1 MINRARWAVL
11 ALAAGLTVAAC
22 SSGAAA
28 TQPPNLEGTKWRV
41 VEIAGAAHVR
51 ANPPTVSFGQ
61 GPHPWRQRLQHVLR
75 QPDDGPGDDRRGS
88 INSTLRLCEGDVGA
102 IETQF
107 MRALVGATSFAF
119 DGGNTWSRRHRRR
132 GAAHRLALRTRV
144 ESPSSARPSDGRAP
158 TSGKPVERREES
170 RAHQRRVAR

>member
-11 ALAAGLTVAAC
+11 ALAAGLTVVAC

-41 VEIAGAAHVR
+41 VEIAGAPTFG
-51 ANPPTVSFGQ
+51 ANLPTVSFGK
-61 GPHPWRQRLQHVLR
+61 GRIR
-75 QPDDGPGDDRRGS
+75 GDSGCNTFSANLTMDQATIDVGS

-107 MRALVGATSFAF
+107 MRALVGATSFTFDAQGNLVIDG
-119 DGGNTWSRRHRRR
+119 DGGEVQFIASR
-132 GAAHRLALRTRV
+132 
-144 ESPSSARPSDGRAP
+144 
-158 TSGKPVERREES
+158 
-170 RAHQRRVAR
+170 

>member
-1 MINRARWAVL
+1 MINRVRWAVL
-11 ALAAGLTVAAC
+11 ALAAGLTIAAC

-41 VEIAGAAHVR
+41 VEIAGAPTYGP
-51 ANPPTVSFGQ
+51 NPPTVSFGK
-61 GPHPWRQRLQHVLR
+61 GRIR
-75 QPDDGPGDDRRGS
+75 GDSGCNTFSANLTMDQTAIDVGS

-119 DGGNTWSRRHRRR
+119 DAEGNLVLDGDGGAVQLIASR
-132 GAAHRLALRTRV
+132 
-144 ESPSSARPSDGRAP
+144 
-158 TSGKPVERREES
+158 
-170 RAHQRRVAR
+170 

>member
-1 MINRARWAVL
+1 MINRARWVVL

-28 TQPPNLEGTKWRV
+28 TQPANLEGTKWRV
-41 VEIAGAAHVR
+41 VEIAGAPTYG
-51 ANPPTVSFGQ
+51 ANPPTVSFGK
-61 GPHPWRQRLQHVLR
+61 GRIR
-75 QPDDGPGDDRRGS
+75 GDSGCNTFSANLTMDQTAIDVGS

-119 DGGNTWSRRHRRR
+119 DAEGNLLLDGDGGEVQLIASR
-132 GAAHRLALRTRV
+132 
-144 ESPSSARPSDGRAP
+144 
-158 TSGKPVERREES
+158 
-170 RAHQRRVAR
+170 

>member
-41 VEIAGAAHVR
+41 VEIAGAPTYG
-51 ANPPTVSFGQ
+51 ANPPTVSFGK
-61 GPHPWRQRLQHVLR
+61 GRIR
-75 QPDDGPGDDRRGS
+75 GDSGCNTFSANLTLDQTTIDVGS

-119 DGGNTWSRRHRRR
+119 DEEGNLVLDGTGGEVQLIASR
-132 GAAHRLALRTRV
+132 
-144 ESPSSARPSDGRAP
+144 
-158 TSGKPVERREES
+158 
-170 RAHQRRVAR
+170 

>member
-22 SSGAAA
+22 SPGAAA

-41 VEIAGAAHVR
+41 VEIGGAPTYG
-51 ANPPTVSFGQ
+51 ANPPTVSFGN
-61 GPHPWRQRLQHVLR
+61 GRIR
-75 QPDDGPGDDRRGS
+75 GDSGCNTFSANLKMDQTAIDVGS

-119 DGGNTWSRRHRRR
+119 DAEGKLVLDGDGGAVQLI
-132 GAAHRLALRTRV
+132 AAR
-144 ESPSSARPSDGRAP
+144 
-158 TSGKPVERREES
+158 
-170 RAHQRRVAR
+170 

>member
-11 ALAAGLTVAAC
+11 ALATGLTVAAC

-41 VEIAGAAHVR
+41 VEIAGAPTYG
-51 ANPPTVSFGQ
+51 ANPPTVSFGK
-61 GPHPWRQRLQHVLR
+61 GRIR
-75 QPDDGPGDDRRGS
+75 GDSGCNTFSANLTMDQTAIDVGS

-119 DGGNTWSRRHRRR
+119 DAEGKLVLDGDGGAVQLIASR
-132 GAAHRLALRTRV
+132 
-144 ESPSSARPSDGRAP
+144 
-158 TSGKPVERREES
+158 
-170 RAHQRRVAR
+170 

>member
-22 SSGAAA
+22 SSGPAA

-41 VEIAGAAHVR
+41 VEIAGAPTYG
-51 ANPPTVSFGQ
+51 ANPPTVSFGK
-61 GPHPWRQRLQHVLR
+61 GRIR
-75 QPDDGPGDDRRGS
+75 GDSGYNTFSAKLTMDQTAIDVGS

-119 DGGNTWSRRHRRR
+119 DAEGKLVLDGDGGAVQLIASR
-132 GAAHRLALRTRV
+132 
-144 ESPSSARPSDGRAP
+144 
-158 TSGKPVERREES
+158 
-170 RAHQRRVAR
+170 

>member
-22 SSGAAA
+22 SPGAAA

-41 VEIAGAAHVR
+41 VEIGGAPTYG
-51 ANPPTVSFGQ
+51 ANPPTVSFGN
-61 GPHPWRQRLQHVLR
+61 GRIR
-75 QPDDGPGDDRRGS
+75 GDSGCNTFSANLKMDQTAIDVGS
-88 INSTLRLCEGDVGA
+88 INSTLRLCEGAVGA

-119 DGGNTWSRRHRRR
+119 DAEGNLVLDGAGGEVQLIASR
-132 GAAHRLALRTRV
+132 
-144 ESPSSARPSDGRAP
+144 
-158 TSGKPVERREES
+158 
-170 RAHQRRVAR
+170 

>member
-41 VEIAGAAHVR
+41 VEIAGAPTYG
-51 ANPPTVSFGQ
+51 ANPPTVSFGK
-61 GPHPWRQRLQHVLR
+61 GRIR
-75 QPDDGPGDDRRGS
+75 GDSGCNTFSANLTMDQATIDVGS
-88 INSTLRLCEGDVGA
+88 INSTLRLCEGDVGE

-119 DGGNTWSRRHRRR
+119 DEEGNLVLDGNGGEVQLIASR
-132 GAAHRLALRTRV
+132 
-144 ESPSSARPSDGRAP
+144 
-158 TSGKPVERREES
+158 
-170 RAHQRRVAR
+170 

>member
-41 VEIAGAAHVR
+41 VEIAGAPTYG
-51 ANPPTVSFGQ
+51 ANPPTVSFGK
-61 GPHPWRQRLQHVLR
+61 GRIR
-75 QPDDGPGDDRRGS
+75 GDSGCNTFSANLTMDQATIDVGS

-119 DGGNTWSRRHRRR
+119 DAEGNLVLDGDGGEVQLIASR
-132 GAAHRLALRTRV
+132 
-144 ESPSSARPSDGRAP
+144 
-158 TSGKPVERREES
+158 
-170 RAHQRRVAR
+170 